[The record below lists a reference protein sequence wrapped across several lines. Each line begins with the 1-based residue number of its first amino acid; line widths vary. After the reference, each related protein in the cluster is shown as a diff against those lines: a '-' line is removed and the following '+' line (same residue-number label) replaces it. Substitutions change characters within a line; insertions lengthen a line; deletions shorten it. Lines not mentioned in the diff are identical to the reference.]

1 MADVTDGFER
11 ASDAVEG
18 VRESAQVRASDEAK
32 RLGGDDRGQLMLVA
46 ALAIAVLLVGLAL
59 TLNTA
64 IYTENLATRTTD
76 TNLDGAVTHGGAVE
90 AGAGAVL
97 DEANREG
104 GTYGELAD
112 EFDET
117 FGNWSDAAA
126 TLAAVRGAAT
136 DAERVSHV
144 RGTRISQTD
153 AARNFTDRNETADW
167 TLASDV
173 GVRGVRVNVSRD
185 SLATSSGSAFEL
197 VVDDGTDAVE
207 TEIYQNMTQGRVF
220 VAVVDAGGTRTTC
233 SVAADAGDYVTVDVA
248 DGRLNGTACDPL
260 DAVHTDL
267 DGPVTVSYRNAAEAE
282 GSYELYVDETNATV
296 FDATKYEPAGS
307 GSSPVAQEAL
317 YAVTVSYVYES
328 GETYVSREVRVA
340 PGEIA

>member
-1 MADVTDGFER
+1 MADVTDSFER
-11 ASDAVEG
+11 ASD
-18 VRESAQVRASDEAK
+18 EATGAA
-32 RLGGDDRGQLMLVA
+32 RFTGDDRGQLMLVA

-76 TNLDGAVTHGGAVE
+76 TSLDGAVSHGRTVE
-90 AGAGAVL
+90 AGAGVLL
-97 DEANREG
+97 DETNREG
-104 GTYGELAD
+104 GTYAELAGS
-112 EFDET
+112 FDET

-136 DAERVSHV
+136 NASRVDHV
-144 RGTRISQTD
+144 EGTRISQTD
-153 AARNFTDRNETADW
+153 AARNFTDGSESTDW

-173 GVRGVRVNVSRD
+173 GVRGVRFNVSRD

-197 VVDDGTDAVE
+197 VVDDGTNVVE
-207 TEIYQNMTQGRVF
+207 TEVYRNSTRAF
-220 VAVVDAGGTRTTC
+220 VTVEDAGGTRATC
-233 SVAADAGDYVTVDVA
+233 SVAADAGDYVTIDVA

-267 DGPVTVSYRNAAEAE
+267 DGTVAVSYRNAVQAE
-282 GSYELYVDETNATV
+282 GSYELYVNETNATV
-296 FDATKYEPAGS
+296 FDAAKYASAES
-307 GSSPVAQEAL
+307 GSSPVAEQAL
-317 YAVTVSYVYES
+317 YAVTVSYVYET
-328 GETYVSREVRVA
+328 GETYVYRELRVA